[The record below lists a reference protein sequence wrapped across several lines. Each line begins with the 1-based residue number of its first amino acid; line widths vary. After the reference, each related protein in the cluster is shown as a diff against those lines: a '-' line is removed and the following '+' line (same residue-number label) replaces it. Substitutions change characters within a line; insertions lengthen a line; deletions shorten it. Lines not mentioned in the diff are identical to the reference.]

1 MHFVHKD
8 IIVCSYRLRL
18 AYRNF
23 RLCPLCI
30 KCYMESSHNGWSRNM
45 KNRIFSID
53 NPKAIK
59 AQAYGWL
66 NAIHY
71 MAPARLAGVGNL
83 CGDASLGCIEL
94 CLGEHSGAAV
104 YYPSVMQSRIA
115 KARRFMKQRKAYLS
129 DINRAIHSAYIKA
142 HKANLALCV
151 RPNGSTDIAW
161 ESIKDESGYSIIDR
175 HWDIQ
180 FTDYT
185 KSFKRALAH
194 AKGKFPRNYHLTFS
208 RSETN
213 DSQCLEILQAGGNV
227 AVVFAG
233 SRPSH
238 WQGFPVID
246 GDAHDLRHL
255 DGKGVVVGL
264 TPKGHKAKRDTS
276 GFVVRA

>member
-1 MHFVHKD
+1 
-8 IIVCSYRLRL
+8 
-18 AYRNF
+18 
-23 RLCPLCI
+23 
-30 KCYMESSHNGWSRNM
+30 M

-83 CGDASLGCIEL
+83 CGDASPGCIEI
-94 CLGEHSGAAV
+94 CLGNNSGAAI
-104 YYPSVMQSRIA
+104 YYPSVIQSRIA
-115 KARRFMKQRKAYLS
+115 KAKRFMKNRKAYMA
-129 DINRAIHSAYIKA
+129 DINKAILAAKRKA
-142 HKANLALCV
+142 EKAKLSLCA

-161 ESIKDESGYSIIDR
+161 EAIKDESGYTIIER
-175 HWDIQ
+175 HGDVQ

-194 AKGKFPRNYHLTFS
+194 AQGKLPANYHLTFS
-208 RSETN
+208 RSEQN
-213 DSQCLEILQAGGNV
+213 EPQCIEILRAGGNV
-227 AVVFAG
+227 AVVFANG
-233 SRPSH
+233 RPETWH
-238 WQGFPVID
+238 GFPTID

-255 DGKGVVVGL
+255 DGRGVVVAL
-264 TPKGHKAKRDTS
+264 SPKGPKAKRDTS

>member
-1 MHFVHKD
+1 M
-8 IIVCSYRLRL
+8 R
-18 AYRNF
+18 
-23 RLCPLCI
+23 
-30 KCYMESSHNGWSRNM
+30 
-45 KNRIFSID
+45 NRIFSID

-59 AQAYGWL
+59 AHAYGWL

-83 CGDASLGCIEL
+83 CTSASPGCLSL
-94 CLGEHSGAAV
+94 CLGEHSGAAI
-104 YYPSVMQSRIA
+104 YYPSVIQSRIA
-115 KARRFMKQRKAYLS
+115 KARRFMKDRKAYMG
-129 DINRAIHSAYIKA
+129 DMFHAIELAYAKA
-142 HKANLALCV
+142 LREGLNLCV

-161 ESIKDESGYSIIDR
+161 EGVRDYTGATLIESFPE
-175 HWDIQ
+175 IQ

-194 AKGKFPRNYHLTFS
+194 AKGRLPKNYHLTFS

-213 DSQCLEILQAGGNV
+213 DSQCLEILRAGGNV

-233 SRPSH
+233 VRPSH
-238 WQGFPVID
+238 WNGFPVID

-264 TPKGHKAKRDTS
+264 TPKGHKAKRDKS
-276 GFVVRA
+276 GFVVRP

>member
-1 MHFVHKD
+1 M
-8 IIVCSYRLRL
+8 R
-18 AYRNF
+18 
-23 RLCPLCI
+23 
-30 KCYMESSHNGWSRNM
+30 
-45 KNRIFSID
+45 NRIFSID

-59 AQAYGWL
+59 AHAYGWL

-83 CGDASLGCIEL
+83 CTSASPGCLSL
-94 CLGEHSGAAV
+94 CLGEHSGAAI
-104 YYPSVMQSRIA
+104 YYPSVIQSRIA
-115 KARRFMKQRKAYLS
+115 KARRFMKDRKAYMG
-129 DINRAIHSAYIKA
+129 DMFHAIELAYAKA
-142 HKANLALCV
+142 LREGLTLCV

-161 ESIKDESGYSIIDR
+161 EGVRDYTGATLIESFPE
-175 HWDIQ
+175 IQ

-194 AKGKFPRNYHLTFS
+194 AKGRLPKNYHLTFS

-213 DSQCLEILQAGGNV
+213 DSQCLEILRAGGNV

-233 SRPSH
+233 VRPSH
-238 WQGFPVID
+238 WNGFPVID

-264 TPKGHKAKRDTS
+264 TPKGHKAKRDKS
-276 GFVVRA
+276 GFVVRP